1 MLGAIRR
8 GPVAARAL
16 RACNPRPIQ
25 SRVSPSLVIWE
36 RPSSTVFPAIVRS
49 FQHPAT
55 LRNAASAPSLS
66 PEPVEDSRITQ
77 FQELATRQLVNPK
90 IIQNITKKMN
100 INTMTEVQS
109 LTIHETLEGDDLL
122 AQAKTG
128 TGKTIAF
135 LIPVLQSILRDPS
148 LSQNRASR
156 YGHGRSTAA
165 DIRAIIISPTRELAE
180 QIAVETEKLAAS
192 TGVIVQT
199 AVGGTRKREGLYRI
213 QHQGCHVLV
222 GTPGRLKDILSDPTS
237 GVKAPKLTALVLDEA
252 DRLLDDGF
260 APEIEAIQSYLPDP
274 EKVDRQ
280 TLMFSATVPHEVM
293 KVVRHTMKPNYKFV
307 KTVSDNEV
315 PTHLTVPQN
324 AVMLHGLENAFPA
337 ILELV
342 KDYNKKGREDS
353 SLRPF
358 KAIVYFNSTAE
369 VSLAS
374 EVFQSLLNDPEDPR
388 SGHPLGRMLMLE
400 IHSRLT
406 QGARTRSSDMFR
418 KSRSAILFSSDVTAR
433 GMDFPDVTHVIQVG
447 SPRQR
452 ESYIHRLGRTARANK
467 TGEGW
472 IFLHQGEFD
481 DFRQKLGD
489 LPISESAAS
498 LQTASVNMSIL
509 NQEVSASTAKTLTQI
524 QGAMKVVPAKT
535 KSSAFDSLINV
546 LSGVFGRKSDMIRAL
561 NNLAVFGYGFKEPP
575 SLKRDFA
582 RRLGLERTP
591 GVRISEPRFD
601 NNGPLGD
608 FRSGRSSN
616 RFDNNGGSRYKFGDE
631 RPSGYSYNRQRR
643 SRNFQRY

>member
-1 MLGAIRR
+1 M
-8 GPVAARAL
+8 
-16 RACNPRPIQ
+16 
-25 SRVSPSLVIWE
+25 
-36 RPSSTVFPAIVRS
+36 
-49 FQHPAT
+49 
-55 LRNAASAPSLS
+55 
-66 PEPVEDSRITQ
+66 
-77 FQELATRQLVNPK
+77 
-90 IIQNITKKMN
+90 
-100 INTMTEVQS
+100 
-109 LTIHETLEGDDLL
+109 
-122 AQAKTG
+122 
-128 TGKTIAF
+128 
-135 LIPVLQSILRDPS
+135 
-148 LSQNRASR
+148 
-156 YGHGRSTAA
+156 
-165 DIRAIIISPTRELAE
+165 
-180 QIAVETEKLAAS
+180 
-192 TGVIVQT
+192 IVQT

-222 GTPGRLKDILSDPTS
+222 GTPGRLKDILSDPMS
-237 GVKAPKLTALVLDEA
+237 GVKAPNLTALVLDEA

-260 APEIEAIQSYLPDP
+260 APEIEEIQSYLPDP

-280 TLMFSATVPHEVM
+280 TLMFSATVPHEVI
-293 KVVRHTMKPNYKFV
+293 KIVRRTMKPNYKFV
-307 KTVSDNEV
+307 KTVADNEV
-315 PTHLTVPQN
+315 PTHLTVPQK
-324 AVMLHGLENAFPA
+324 AVVLHGLENALPA

-342 KDYNKKGREDS
+342 KDYIKKGREDS

-374 EVFQSLLNDPEDPR
+374 EAFQSLLNDPEDPR
-388 SGHPLGRMLMLE
+388 SGHPLGRMLMLD

-472 IFLHQGEFD
+472 IFLHKGEYD

-489 LPISESAAS
+489 LPISESAES
-498 LQTASVNMSIL
+498 LQAASVNMSTL
-509 NQEVSASTAKTLTQI
+509 NQELPASTAKTLTQI

-535 KSSAFDSLINV
+535 KSSAFDALINV
-546 LSGVFGRKSDMIRAL
+546 LSGVFIRKSDMIRAL

-575 SLKRDFA
+575 SLRREFA

-591 GVRISEPRFD
+591 GVRISDPQFE

-608 FRSGRSSN
+608 FRSGRPHAN
-616 RFDNNGGSRYKFGDE
+616 RFGNNGGSRYKFGDE
-631 RPSGYSYNRQRR
+631 RSSGSSYNRQRR